1 MKIDGKSPDPA
12 ETSEKKGMENLI
24 VCPKCQFVYDI
35 RYLSETCRFEE
46 DAGYRCMN
54 CHTVL
59 G

>member
-1 MKIDGKSPDPA
+1 MDEKSADPA
-12 ETSEKKGMENLI
+12 EKTGKKGMENLMD
-24 VCPKCQFVYDI
+24 CPKCQFVYDI

-54 CHTVL
+54 CNTVL